1 MAKSNWDIDRRDKN
15 QLLEEILDITTGHSH
30 DGTDSRKTAYSTVKA
45 GIQAMTCATQLVS
58 LTTIAAADIVLA
70 NIISYAT
77 AAYVA
82 KLTITASTG
91 FLITLN
97 TDSGPASVSYA
108 VFKAS

>member
-1 MAKSNWDIDRRDKN
+1 MTCPYNFDYYNQNW
-15 QLLEEILDITTGHSH
+15 LLEKIFDISIGHHH
-30 DGTDSRKTAYSTVKA
+30 DGTDSRKTDYSTVKA

-58 LTTIAAADIVLA
+58 LAAIAATDVVVA
-70 NIISYAT
+70 NVISYAT
-77 AAYVA
+77 AAYVS
-82 KLTITASTG
+82 KLTITAGTG